1 MKDEIALL
9 VGMSE
14 EDVEKKLGEG
24 EYLAVKV
31 EILRVFEHDE
41 LFAQQ
46 VRIILPEGGMPSS
59 AASAARM
66 LNGALASLEEALT
79 SLHEDPEEGFVTAQ
93 MEGAVLH

>member
-9 VGMSE
+9 IDMPE
-14 EDVEKKLGEG
+14 ADVEEKLEEG

-46 VRIILPEGGMPSS
+46 VGIILPNGGTPSR
-59 AASAARM
+59 AADAERM
-66 LNGALASLEEALT
+66 LKGAIASIEEALKR
-79 SLHEDPEEGFVTAQ
+79 LHADPEEGFITAQ
-93 MEGAVLH
+93 KEQAIIH

>member
-1 MKDEIALL
+1 MKNEIALL
-9 VGMSE
+9 IGMPEDEVE
-14 EDVEKKLGEG
+14 EKLEEG
-24 EYLAVKV
+24 EYIAVKV

-46 VRIILPEGGMPSS
+46 VGILLPEGGMPSS
-59 AASAARM
+59 AAAAERM
-66 LNGALASLEEALT
+66 LKGAIASLEEALT

>member
-9 VGMSE
+9 IGMPLH
-14 EDVEKKLGEG
+14 DVEEKLGEG

-46 VRIILPEGGMPSS
+46 VEIFLPEGGMPSS
-59 AASAARM
+59 AAAAERM
-66 LNGALASLEEALT
+66 LKGAIASLEEALAR
-79 SLHEDPEEGFVTAQ
+79 LHADPGEGFVTSR
-93 MEGAVLH
+93 MEGNVFH